1 MFRLNPNP
9 YHSNR
14 KDVDIKSERR
24 PTVVIDEE
32 PTDPAHGFVPTQRPL
47 NELLNYGLV
56 AIDKQEGPT
65 SHQVVSWVRKILNQ
79 PKAGHSGTL
88 DPPVSGLLPIGLGQT
103 TKALPIL
110 LLGPKEY
117 IAIARF
123 HDSVSD
129 SRLRDVIGDFTGVIF
144 QRPPQRSAVK
154 RETRTREIYE
164 LEILEVKENLVLLRV
179 LCEAGT
185 YIRKLIYD
193 MGEIVWCGATMV
205 ELRRTRVSHI
215 TEEDRAF
222 VRLGD
227 LAEAKY
233 VLDHDGD
240 ERRIRNLIQPVEYI
254 TRDLGSVTIRD
265 SAIDSICHG
274 AQLAVPGVLKIS
286 KFDKGEVIAVHSQK
300 GELISLATALMPS
313 NEVQAVSNGLVCKT
327 NRVIMKSST
336 YPRLWRTRP
345 KS

>member
-1 MFRLNPNP
+1 MN
-9 YHSNR
+9 SNR
-14 KDVDIKSERR
+14 KQNQSAVDFKSEKRQ
-24 PTVVIDEE
+24 TVVIDEE
-32 PTDPAHGFVPTQRPL
+32 PTDPAHGFVPTKRPL

-65 SHQVVSWVRKILNQ
+65 SHQVVAWIRKILNQ

-123 HDSVSD
+123 HDLVSD
-129 SRLRDVIGDFTGVIF
+129 SRLRDVVGDFRGVIF

-154 RETRTREIYE
+154 RATRIREIYE
-164 LEILEVKENLVLLRV
+164 LEIIEVKENLVLLRI

-193 MGEIVWCGATMV
+193 MGEVVGCGATMV

-215 TEEDRAF
+215 TERDRSF

-254 TRDLGSVTIRD
+254 TRDLGSITIRD

-286 KFDKGEVIAVHSQK
+286 ELDKGEVIAVHSQK
-300 GELISLATALMPS
+300 GELVSLATALMS
-313 NEVQAVSNGLVCKT
+313 SREIQTVSNGLVCKT

-336 YPRLWRTRP
+336 YPRLWRTKP
-345 KS
+345 IQ